1 MWWLRLKLK
10 RGDRLKL
17 EYYVFRTDINSKE
30 IVKFNIFD
38 HWRFNEEVK
47 KDLKKCKTKEE
58 FAKELKDD
66 LRYYF
71 WSKYEY
77 EVVISS
83 FPVRIKKEELDRLNT
98 EREKT
103 LKEYNREPH
112 ILYVDSEVGEKIDVY
127 SQVLMNFSHVVD
139 YLWSQKRSTSGRQLY

>member
-1 MWWLRLKLK
+1 MALPKIK
-10 RGDRLKL
+10 RSDKLKL
-17 EYYVFRTDINSKE
+17 EYHVFRTDINSKK

-58 FAKELKDD
+58 FAKELKDN

-83 FPVRIKKEELDRLNT
+83 FPVHIKKEELDRLNEGFEKDT
-98 EREKT
+98 EK
-103 LKEYNREPH
+103 YGREP
-112 ILYVDSEVGEKIDVY
+112 YVIYVCPDIGIKIDIFE
-127 SQVLMNFSHVVD
+127 QVMPNFDILVD
-139 YLWSQKRSTSGRQLY
+139 YIWSHKE

>member
-1 MWWLRLKLK
+1 MALPKIK
-10 RGDRLKL
+10 RSDKLKL
-17 EYYVFRTDINSKE
+17 EYHVFRTDINSKK

-58 FAKELKDD
+58 FAKELKDN

-83 FPVRIKKEELDRLNT
+83 FPVHIKKEELDRLNA

-103 LKEYNREPH
+103 LREYNREPYR
-112 ILYVDSEVGEKIDVY
+112 LYVNPDVGEKVCIY
-127 SQVLMNFSHVVD
+127 SQVMLNWKPFINYV
-139 YLWSQKRSTSGRQLY
+139 WSNKQLKNKN